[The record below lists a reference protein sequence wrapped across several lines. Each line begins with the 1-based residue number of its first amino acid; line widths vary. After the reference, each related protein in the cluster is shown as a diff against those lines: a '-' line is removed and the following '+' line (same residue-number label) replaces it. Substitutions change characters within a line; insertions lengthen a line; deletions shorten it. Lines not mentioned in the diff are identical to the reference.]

1 MLDKDDLL
9 SHQIDNMDFEQII
22 KNPAVP
28 GFLDN
33 VCEADQIIW
42 WIYLILA
49 SLYITYLRIVGSN
62 FFISSFSGMVRLF
75 LVVV

>member
-33 VCEADQIIW
+33 VCEAVQII
-42 WIYLILA
+42 
-49 SLYITYLRIVGSN
+49 
-62 FFISSFSGMVRLF
+62 
-75 LVVV
+75 